1 MHEQRQ
7 DTPEA
12 PTSGAAPARPATTHR
27 ADPLLDGAGSMS
39 RALEPRFASTPPIV
53 PLFAIVVVGY
63 IGMVAAL
70 VGIGELIVHLG
81 VLAGL
86 RDWDEAASRWLA
98 DHRSGFLDSVTG
110 FLSRAADT
118 MGIIALA
125 LVLEIVLLV
134 QRRWWALLIAPI
146 ALGLELVTFLTVNAV
161 VGRPRPDV
169 AKLGSEPS
177 TSSFPSGHTAATV
190 VFWGAVALLFFSA
203 STSRWV
209 RSTAYAVVFVL
220 AVAVGSARAYRGMHH
235 PTDVVL
241 GALMGLT
248 ALSITV
254 LAVRVTALRVQAR
267 HHEPG
272 AAPATRPSGQVPAV
286 SA

>member
-7 DTPEA
+7 NTPEA
-12 PTSGAAPARPATTHR
+12 PTREPLSARPAAHR
-27 ADPLLDGAGSMS
+27 VEPLLDRAGPVS
-39 RALEPRFASTPPIV
+39 RSLEPRFASTSPV
-53 PLFAIVVVGY
+53 VALFAIVVVGY

-81 VLAGL
+81 PFAGL

-98 DHRSGFLDSVTG
+98 DHRSGFFDSVTG

-125 LVLEIVLLV
+125 LVLEIVLV
-134 QRRWWALLIAPI
+134 FQRRWWALLLAPI

-169 AKLGSEPS
+169 TKLGSEPS

-190 VFWGAVALLFFSA
+190 VFWGAVALLFCSG

-209 RSTAYAVVFVL
+209 RSTAYAVVVAL

-235 PTDVVL
+235 PTDVML
-241 GALMGLT
+241 GALMGLA
-248 ALSITV
+248 ALSVTV
-254 LAVRVTALRVQAR
+254 LAVRVTALAVRAR
-267 HHEPG
+267 HDEPG
-272 AAPATRPSGQVPAV
+272 DVPAPRRGGQVPAV